1 MELDYYDYAKIFN
14 IYEDADG
21 IKFLNLMNSL
31 NIDGPIDPQLYTL
44 DIAHSFH
51 SVYELSTKY
60 YKTPK
65 LWWTIL
71 LANNIKN
78 PFEIQSGQRVKVLK
92 ISAISEIIN
101 QLNNL

>member
-14 IYEDADG
+14 IYEDDNG

-31 NIDGPIDPQLYTL
+31 NIDGQIDPQLYTY
-44 DIAHSFH
+44 DVANSFR
-51 SVYELSTKY
+51 SVYELSAKY

-71 LANNIKN
+71 LANDIKN
-78 PFEIQSGQRVKVLK
+78 PFEIRSGQRVKIL
-92 ISAISEIIN
+92 STLAISEIIN
-101 QLNNL
+101 QLNIL